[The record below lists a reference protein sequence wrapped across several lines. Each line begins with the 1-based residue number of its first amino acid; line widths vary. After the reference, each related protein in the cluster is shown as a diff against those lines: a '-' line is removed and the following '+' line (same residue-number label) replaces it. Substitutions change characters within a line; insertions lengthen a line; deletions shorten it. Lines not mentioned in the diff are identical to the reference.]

1 MVFFI
6 WIFIF
11 YYSGQANDSHEFLN
25 FFIADTNFEKIIGG
39 IASALPL
46 GVFIHQ
52 ISVSIKNHIIGKL
65 CTELDDFPKSYLIE
79 KLKSKDTVDTV
90 NIEYVKYILERIS
103 NLNSFYYVRFD
114 NGFLAPFLAF
124 ITILAFGYSIHCI
137 AIVSFIVV
145 AVILLSYLPRICKEL
160 KKYTQLIKSVKE
172 ER

>member
-25 FFIADTNFEKIIGG
+25 FFITDTNFEKIIGG

-52 ISVSIKNHIIGKL
+52 ISVSIKNYIIGKL

-79 KLKSKDTVDTV
+79 NLKSKDPE
-90 NIEYVKYILERIS
+90 NIEYVKYILEKIS
-103 NLNSFYYVRFD
+103 HLNSFYYVRFD

-124 ITILAFGYSIHCI
+124 ITVLTFGYSIHCI
-137 AIVSFIVV
+137 AVISFIVV
-145 AVILLSYLPRICKEL
+145 AVVLLSYLPRICKEL
-160 KKYTQLIKSVKE
+160 KEYTQLIKT
-172 ER
+172 